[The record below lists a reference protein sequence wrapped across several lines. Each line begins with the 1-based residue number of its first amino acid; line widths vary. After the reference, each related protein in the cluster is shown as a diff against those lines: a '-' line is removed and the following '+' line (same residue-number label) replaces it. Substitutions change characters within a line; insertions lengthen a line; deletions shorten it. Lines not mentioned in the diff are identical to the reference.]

1 MAKKATKIPKAYE
14 LLGSEPDWD
23 DQYDLSD
30 DDLNSR
36 FGNALNWYNYNY
48 SNNNAQDFLAKHVS
62 SKNDAAA
69 ISALDASSIKTTYG
83 FVAKMASNGLEFPS
97 VLERYKIKLDEYIAK
112 LIVDGN
118 EVLEKKQAKKQA
130 KSSAPVVSIQE
141 RTRNAASEHIGHIEG
156 ELDDFIESN
165 CKSKFST
172 FDYLQQAEIKGG
184 YMKYFID
191 HFQPIYEE
199 VQEALRG
206 DDEQLVEGYA
216 FLTKPRKRK
225 LIAFLANI
233 INDCREWQK
242 QSRGKRKA
250 RKRKV
255 KTPKDLVKSLNFKKS
270 DEDFGIESVKPSDI
284 IGATQVWVFD
294 TKTRFMHKYV
304 SDIGM
309 SVKGS
314 TLKEFDADQS
324 FKKKIRESYCKK
336 VLDDIVNGGKVKLKK
351 SLVNIAAKEVAV
363 TGRIGKEMVIVRIVK

>member
-284 IGATQVWVFD
+284 IGSSQVWVFD
-294 TKTRFMHKYV
+294 TKTRFMHKYI

-324 FKKKIRESYCKK
+324 FKKKIRESYCEQ
-336 VLDDIVNGGKVKLKK
+336 VLDDVVNGGKVKLRK
-351 SLVNIAAKEVAV
+351 SIANIAAKEVPV

>member
-1 MAKKATKIPKAYE
+1 MARKASKIPKAYE
-14 LLGSEPDWD
+14 LQGSEPDWD
-23 DQYDLSD
+23 DQYDLKD
-30 DDLNSR
+30 EDLNSR

-48 SNNNAQDFLAKHVS
+48 SNNNAQDFLAKYVS

-97 VLERYKIKLDEYIAK
+97 VLERYKIKLDEYVAK

-118 EVLEKKQAKKQA
+118 EALGKKQAKKQA

-199 VQEALRG
+199 LQEALRG
-206 DDEQLVEGYA
+206 EDEQLVEGYA

-270 DEDFGIESVKPSDI
+270 DEDFGIESVKSSDI

-294 TKTRFMHKYV
+294 TKTRFMHKYI

-314 TLKEFDADQS
+314 TLKEFDSDQS

-336 VLDDIVNGGKVKLKK
+336 VLDDVVNGGKVKLKK

-363 TGRIGKEMVIVRIVK
+363 TGRIGKEMVIVRVVK

>member
-270 DEDFGIESVKPSDI
+270 DDDFGIESVKPSDI
-284 IGATQVWVFD
+284 IGSSQVWVFD
-294 TKTRFMHKYV
+294 TKTRFMHKYI

-324 FKKKIRESYCKK
+324 FKKKIRESYCEQ
-336 VLDDIVNGGKVKLKK
+336 VLDDVVNGGKVKLRK
-351 SLVNIAAKEVAV
+351 SIANIAAKEVPV